1 MIDQVTEITVKYQNL
16 RLGIIERE
24 KLVQYKP
31 DAHMA
36 DVVRFLKSSIPKVKL
51 DKLIKNFFW
60 DFLLFSKNCKFFD
73 FFKIFFL
80 RVIPLSTPI

>member
-36 DVVRFLKSSIPKVKL
+36 DVVRFLKSSIPKVK
-51 DKLIKNFFW
+51 IG
-60 DFLLFSKNCKFFD
+60 
-73 FFKIFFL
+73 
-80 RVIPLSTPI
+80 